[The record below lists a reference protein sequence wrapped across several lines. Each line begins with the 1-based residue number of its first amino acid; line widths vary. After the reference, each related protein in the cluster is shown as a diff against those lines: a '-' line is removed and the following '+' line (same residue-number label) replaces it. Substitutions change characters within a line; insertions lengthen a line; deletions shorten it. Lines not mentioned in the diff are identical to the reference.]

1 MLNDK
6 TVVITGASRGI
17 GLAIA
22 EVCAR
27 HGANIVL
34 NYRRS
39 DSESKHQIQQIAGK
53 ISDEHGVNAITVNFD
68 VRDKQS
74 IDRALHEL
82 YLDRLEIDAWVNN
95 AALNLPGL
103 LLAQT
108 EQSMRDQIDTNVLGT
123 LFCCQSVISH
133 MLEARKGAIVNMG
146 SIASRVVAQGQ
157 SVYCASKGA
166 VASLTKALAR
176 EYGRKGIRVN
186 CVEPGPVDTD
196 MFKMTKAI
204 KGDEIAARV
213 ALGRIGEAREIAE
226 TVAYL
231 LSEQAS
237 YINGEIITVDGGY
250 SLG

>member
-1 MLNDK
+1 MKMLNDK

-39 DSESKHQIQQIAGK
+39 DSESKRQIQQIAGK

-103 LLAQT
+103 LLG
-108 EQSMRDQIDTNVLGT
+108 RPFTN
-123 LFCCQSVISH
+123 
-133 MLEARKGAIVNMG
+133 
-146 SIASRVVAQGQ
+146 
-157 SVYCASKGA
+157 
-166 VASLTKALAR
+166 
-176 EYGRKGIRVN
+176 
-186 CVEPGPVDTD
+186 
-196 MFKMTKAI
+196 
-204 KGDEIAARV
+204 
-213 ALGRIGEAREIAE
+213 
-226 TVAYL
+226 L
-231 LSEQAS
+231 LS
-237 YINGEIITVDGGY
+237 
-250 SLG
+250 